1 MPHLWSCIWAEHNHH
16 SGCGDLLWLSDAVDD
31 WLAIICLVTDQPREV
46 LAILGMS
53 ICMLYDTCSDRSVP
67 FADFAK
73 DFNESIIETHK
84 DVSSMGPVTRQ

>member
-1 MPHLWSCIWAEHNHH
+1 MLNTLELNSTAE
-16 SGCGDLLWLSDAVDD
+16 GILAFLLSK
-31 WLAIICLVTDQPREV
+31 TDQPREV
-46 LAILGMS
+46 LAILGIS

-84 DVSSMGPVTRQ
+84 DVSSMGPGTRQ